1 MEMFLR
7 PRNTEVILVLILNSI
22 IFLECSLR
30 CSLEVK
36 EEESHDSTRNKE
48 RLKKREDCLIWR
60 HREGNKMW
68 KEQIAAYQDTD
79 RILKEQSVLII
90 NT

>member
-36 EEESHDSTRNKE
+36 EEESHDSMRNKE
-48 RLKKREDCLIWR
+48 RLKKREDCLI
-60 HREGNKMW
+60 
-68 KEQIAAYQDTD
+68 
-79 RILKEQSVLII
+79 
-90 NT
+90 

>member
-7 PRNTEVILVLILNSI
+7 PMKKYRSNPDVDSKQH
-22 IFLECSLR
+22 IFLECSLM

-60 HREGNKMW
+60 HKEGRKM
-68 KEQIAAYQDTD
+68 
-79 RILKEQSVLII
+79 
-90 NT
+90 